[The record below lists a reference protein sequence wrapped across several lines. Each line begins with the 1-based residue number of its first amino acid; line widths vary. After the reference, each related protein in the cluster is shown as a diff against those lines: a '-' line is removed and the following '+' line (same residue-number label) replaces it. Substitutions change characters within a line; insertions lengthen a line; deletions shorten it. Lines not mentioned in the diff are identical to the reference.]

1 MEIWL
6 IFIFMLIWMPMSALC
21 VITGIMIGRGRR
33 KYTEPTLS
41 ADDKRRAERE
51 KRELD
56 NFWSYTGDE
65 QPR

>member
-21 VITGIMIGRGRR
+21 VIAGIMIGRGRH
-33 KYTEPTLS
+33 KSVEPTLS